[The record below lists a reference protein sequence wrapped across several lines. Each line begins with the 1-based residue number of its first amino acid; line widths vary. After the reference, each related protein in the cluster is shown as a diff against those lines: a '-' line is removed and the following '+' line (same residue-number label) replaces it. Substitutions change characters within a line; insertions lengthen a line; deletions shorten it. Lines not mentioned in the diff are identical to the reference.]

1 MKVWVALVN
10 IIYPSRRRLSD
21 PRREYCRWVSPL
33 GGWEEESRRV
43 CVCVRTRALVHTF
56 GRGCVCEKGGALL
69 IEGDV
74 QPPGWEIWP
83 QFRRRSD
90 KTLMPSTLHSIAR
103 FYREKRFP
111 NIPDDENWLV
121 WGVSVTRSEK
131 RTSEIE
137 SAHQLFMPA
146 TWLTPFPPH
155 LSHQSLMHK

>member
-1 MKVWVALVN
+1 M
-10 IIYPSRRRLSD
+10 
-21 PRREYCRWVSPL
+21 
-33 GGWEEESRRV
+33 
-43 CVCVRTRALVHTF
+43 CVCSYMRTCTHVNVY
-56 GRGCVCEKGGALL
+56 VCEKGGALL

-121 WGVSVTRSEK
+121 
-131 RTSEIE
+131 
-137 SAHQLFMPA
+137 
-146 TWLTPFPPH
+146 
-155 LSHQSLMHK
+155 